1 MCWGLFCRDCW
12 ERYVCSFHWA
22 WALEDEAVHILV
34 TACLQLSVYIWEW
47 SRYDTDQGSWPSPI
61 NRNWLGARP
70 DIQARLWDPCCSS
83 GEQEQAT
90 GSLLDPSWVGPSLFL
105 VWGDIRVCP
114 RVRLEWSVGGLP
126 TPSGIQGTCAVHCFC
141 SWLFRIGCWVGFFFF
156 FLYLLSR
163 ICPSCMH
170 AVIFSPL

>member
-12 ERYVCSFHWA
+12 ERYVCSFPLGLSLRGWGCAHPCYS
-22 WALEDEAVHILV
+22 LP
-34 TACLQLSVYIWEW
+34 TAVYIWEW

-70 DIQARLWDPCCSS
+70 DIQARLWDPCCRS

-141 SWLFRIGCWVGFFFF
+141 SWLFRIGCWVFFFF
-156 FLYLLSR
+156 FVSFVQDLPQL
-163 ICPSCMH
+163 H
-170 AVIFSPL
+170 ACSYF